1 MEKYEETNIRSRIRA
16 YNELIEFKN
25 TLMPLVAEHC
35 RQEGIKILKS
45 GILAAKNRKVIDALI
60 KETLSKFP
68 ERTDL
73 RAYTVCSRFSAYLE
87 FSISY
92 STKRDYLYKETWEY
106 IKHSF
111 ILIRDM
117 EYTPQQLYNVDSV
130 VEDFKRLPSLR
141 SERDSL
147 NSEIRR
153 IEFLT
158 IGR

>member
-60 KETLSKFP
+60 KETLSKLP

-73 RAYTVCSRFSAYLE
+73 RAYIVCSRFLE
-87 FSISY
+87 ISISY
-92 STKRDYLYKETWEY
+92 STKRDYLYKETLEY

-111 ILIRDM
+111 NLSRDM
-117 EYTPQQLYNVDSV
+117 EYTPQELYNVDSA
-130 VEDFKRLPSLR
+130 VEDFRRLPSLR

-158 IGR
+158 VGR